1 VKTPECVREQD
12 LLEALAAGRWPE
24 SCAAELR
31 THVDGCGS
39 CIDILAV
46 ALPLLQEHELAQ
58 RDARVPPSGVV
69 WWRAQ
74 MRARREAVK
83 AATSP
88 ITLIQGVA
96 LACAAGLVGGIATLA
111 QPPVREWVAW
121 GGTVIAGLDP
131 GAIDLARLQAL
142 ASIGLLPFVA
152 LAVCLLIAPIAIY
165 FAVGDE

>member
-1 VKTPECVREQD
+1 VKTPDCVREQD
-12 LLEALAAGRWPE
+12 LLETLAAGRWPD

-39 CIDILAV
+39 CMDLLAV

-74 MRARREAVK
+74 MKARREAVK

-88 ITLIQGVA
+88 ITLIQGVS
-96 LACAAGLVGGIATLA
+96 LACAAGLAGGIATVA
-111 QPPVREWVAW
+111 QPAVREWLAW
-121 GGTVIAGLDP
+121 GATVIAGLDP
-131 GAIDLARLQAL
+131 RAIDLASLQAL
-142 ASIGLLPFVA
+142 ASIGLLPLVA
-152 LAVCLLIAPIAIY
+152 LGVWLLIAPIAIY
-165 FAVGDE
+165 FAGGDE